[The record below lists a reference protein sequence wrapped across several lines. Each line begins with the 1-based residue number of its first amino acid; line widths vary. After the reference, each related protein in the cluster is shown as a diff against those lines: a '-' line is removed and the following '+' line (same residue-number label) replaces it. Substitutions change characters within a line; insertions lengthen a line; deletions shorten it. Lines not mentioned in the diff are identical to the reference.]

1 MENNKDFKLEKKE
14 KFLLFFN
21 KNKIKIFG
29 FILIIIIS
37 ISYSIFNKISNK
49 NKNSI
54 ISQKYIQAGLY
65 LSSNETKKSKDL
77 YHEIILT
84 KNKFY
89 APLALNVVLEKN
101 LENNEK
107 KVLNYFEILDKIK
120 IPREQRDLITFK
132 KALYFLKNSKNKKE
146 GQKLLQ
152 EIIDSNSY
160 LKSLATEIIKE

>member
-1 MENNKDFKLEKKE
+1 MENNTDSKLEKKE
-14 KFLLFFN
+14 KFLYFFK
-21 KNKIKIFG
+21 KNKIKIIG
-29 FILIIIIS
+29 FILIILIS

-89 APLALNVVLEKN
+89 APLALNVIIERNLEKN
-101 LENNEK
+101 KN
-107 KVLNYFEILDKIK
+107 KVLDYFQIIEKIK
-120 IPREQRDLITFK
+120 IPKEQKDLILFK
-132 KALYFLKNSKNKKE
+132 KALYLLKNSKNKKE
-146 GQKLLQ
+146 GQKLLK